1 VRHRLHHVGP
11 GDEHVAG
18 LPGHDDE
25 VGQGGAVHRPAG
37 AGAHDGRDL
46 RDDARRH
53 GVAQEDV
60 GVGAEAHHAL
70 LDAGAARVVEAD
82 EGEPVLHGQIH
93 DLADLLGVRLP
104 QAAAEDG
111 EILREDVDGAAVDG
125 ALAGHDAVGQDPL
138 LAHPELVGAVGD
150 EHVELDE
157 GPLVQQGVDALA
169 RGHLALGVLGVDPV
183 AAAALPGG
191 LPHGAQ
197 ALDFF
202 RRTHG
207 ASSGAAGRRAAPG
220 RHPPSERAESGA
232 HPSCG
237 CLALGPLK
245 GKKEPHPL
253 QWDPIGAGSGA
264 TIPNSAEKSSA
275 KSGD

>member
-1 VRHRLHHVGP
+1 
-11 GDEHVAG
+11 
-18 LPGHDDE
+18 
-25 VGQGGAVHRPAG
+25 
-37 AGAHDGRDL
+37 
-46 RDDARRH
+46 
-53 GVAQEDV
+53 
-60 GVGAEAHHAL
+60 
-70 LDAGAARVVEAD
+70 
-82 EGEPVLHGQIH
+82 
-93 DLADLLGVRLP
+93 VRLP

-125 ALAGHDAVGQDPL
+125 ALTGHDAVGQDPL

-183 AAAALPGG
+183 ATAALPGG
-191 LPHGAQ
+191 FPHGAQ

-207 ASSGAAGRRAAPG
+207 ASFGAAGRCAAPG
-220 RHPPSERAESGA
+220 RHLPLERAELDT

-245 GKKEPHPL
+245 GKKNRTCCNGTRWVPGAEPLYRIRPKNQAL
-253 QWDPIGAGSGA
+253 SRGIDYSTGLV
-264 TIPNSAEKSSA
+264 
-275 KSGD
+275 